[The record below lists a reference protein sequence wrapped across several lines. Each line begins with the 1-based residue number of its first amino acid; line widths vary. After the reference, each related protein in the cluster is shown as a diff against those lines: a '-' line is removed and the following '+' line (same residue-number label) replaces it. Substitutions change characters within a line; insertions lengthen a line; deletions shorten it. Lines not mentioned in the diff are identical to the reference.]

1 MAVWT
6 GIGLLAAVVIGGA
19 LVLTGVK
26 LGQAITFRALRLAGK
41 DIDQVE
47 NPAKI
52 DQQVL
57 E

>member
-52 DQQVL
+52 DQQVM